1 MYIDSY
7 IILLLCLFPSAT
19 LFLDYLAKEG
29 CFSDKAL
36 LLSVNP
42 LKVGGRNVQNKFS
55 EYVPPDSQ
63 KGVRYVRG
71 VLTPRLTPVSGNET
85 GPKSV

>member
-1 MYIDSY
+1 MIP
-7 IILLLCLFPSAT
+7 IILLLCHFPSAT
-19 LFLDYLAKEG
+19 LFLDYLANEG
-29 CFSDKAL
+29 YLSDQAL

-55 EYVPPDSQ
+55 KYVPPDSR

-71 VLTPRLTPVSGNET
+71 ILTPRLTPVSGNET
-85 GPKSV
+85 GLESV